1 MHLVIEIKGYRREG
15 AIDKKRTMDTYR
27 VPGVNANGKFG
38 RWAFVECTEV
48 YAIKADFAAKVEAH
62 FNTMIDKVAPMA
74 ALRTSA

>member
-1 MHLVIEIKGYRREG
+1 MDSIASRV
-15 AIDKKRTMDTYR
+15 TMAKSSHQR
-27 VPGVNANGKFG
+27 GPIQSSEH